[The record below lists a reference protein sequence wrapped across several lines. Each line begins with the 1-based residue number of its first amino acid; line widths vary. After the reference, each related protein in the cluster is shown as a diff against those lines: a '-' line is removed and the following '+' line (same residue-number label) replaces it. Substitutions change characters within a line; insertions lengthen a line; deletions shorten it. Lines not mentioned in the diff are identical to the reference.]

1 MVLKTENIYVWPRFK
16 HIKICI
22 YALIHFSL
30 SKIRMVT
37 QIAPG
42 KVSDKTD
49 CLEINFIIHL
59 PFFCLTSGF
68 SLNNVNKLVGILGKS
83 LAPNYSLRRKS
94 KNPFCLHVTT

>member
-22 YALIHFSL
+22 YALIQFSL
-30 SKIRMVT
+30 SKIPMVT

-59 PFFCLTSGF
+59 PFFVLRQA
-68 SLNNVNKLVGILGKS
+68 
-83 LAPNYSLRRKS
+83 LALIM
-94 KNPFCLHVTT
+94 